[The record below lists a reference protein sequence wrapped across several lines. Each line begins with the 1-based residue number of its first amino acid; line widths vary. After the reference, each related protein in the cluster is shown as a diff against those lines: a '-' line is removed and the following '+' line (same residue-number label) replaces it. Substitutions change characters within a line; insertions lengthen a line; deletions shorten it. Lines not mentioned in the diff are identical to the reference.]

1 MHRPIDPPTPWLSL
15 IGLAAIVLGIYLLA
29 AEPQTH
35 LITRI
40 LDTL

>member
-1 MHRPIDPPTPWLSL
+1 MHRPIDPPTPWLRL
-15 IGLAAIVLGIYLLA
+15 IGLGTLGLGIYLLA
-29 AEPQTH
+29 AELQTH